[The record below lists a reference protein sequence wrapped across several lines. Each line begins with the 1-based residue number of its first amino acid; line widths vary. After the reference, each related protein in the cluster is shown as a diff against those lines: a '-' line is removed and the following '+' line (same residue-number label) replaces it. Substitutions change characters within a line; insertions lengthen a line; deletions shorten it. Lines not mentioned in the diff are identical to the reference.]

1 MDTQAE
7 PQADLAAIREPD
19 PTKVRADLAGY
30 LKRRGLTDDAE
41 IERIIQA
48 AFDARAK
55 LSKRDQH
62 VAVLYSI
69 AERLREASVKPPEKP
84 R

>member
-1 MDTQAE
+1 MET
-7 PQADLAAIREPD
+7 QADLAAVREPD
-19 PTKVRADLAGY
+19 PAKVRADLAGY

-55 LSKRDQH
+55 MPKRDQH
-62 VAVLYSI
+62 IAVLYSI
-69 AERLREASVKPPEKP
+69 AERLREAAAPKP

>member
-1 MDTQAE
+1 ME
-7 PQADLAAIREPD
+7 PQADLATVREPD
-19 PTKVRADLAGY
+19 PAKVRADLAGY
-30 LKRRGLTDDAE
+30 LKRRGVSDDAE

-55 LSKRDQH
+55 LSKLDQH

-69 AERLREASVKPPEKP
+69 AERLREAAAPKP

>member
-1 MDTQAE
+1 MD
-7 PQADLAAIREPD
+7 PPVDLATVREPD
-19 PTKVRADLAGY
+19 LAKVRADLAGY
-30 LKRRGLTDDAE
+30 LKRRGVTDDAE

-62 VAVLYSI
+62 VAVLYTI
-69 AERLREASVKPPEKP
+69 AERLRAAAPKP

>member
-1 MDTQAE
+1 MET
-7 PQADLAAIREPD
+7 QADLAAVREPD
-19 PTKVRADLAGY
+19 PAKVRADLAGY

-48 AFDARAK
+48 AFDARATMP
-55 LSKRDQH
+55 KRDQH

-69 AERLREASVKPPEKP
+69 AERLRAAAAPKP